1 MTGEHQA
8 VYTHGHHESVLRAH
22 RRRTAEDSAGY
33 LLPHLRPGLSVL
45 DVGCGPGTITVDLA
59 ARVAPGQVTAVELT
73 SEALDLARAEARARD
88 QTNIAFATSDIH
100 ALVFPDDTFDIV
112 HAHQVLQ
119 HVADPVQALGELRR
133 VCKPGGIVCGPRR
146 GLRGIHLVSTAS
158 GAGPLAGPLRH
169 RRACERRRARR
180 GAAAVGLGAGRRVRR
195 HHTIGQ
201 HVVFRHAGDP
211 RLVGWDVGGP
221 DHRVGPRPTVDRLRA
236 GHNRGAQRDLIGM
249 AGLGR
254 GAGWL
259 AGDPARRDF
268 VSGVA

>member
-100 ALVFPDDTFDIV
+100 ALDFPDDTFDIV

-119 HVADPVQALGELRR
+119 HVADPVQALRELRR
-133 VCKPGGIVCGPRR
+133 VCQPGGIVAARDADYAGFIWYPQLPALDHWRE
-146 GLRGIHLVSTAS
+146 LYATA
-158 GAGPLAGPLRH
+158 A
-169 RRACERRRARR
+169 RANGGEPD
-180 GAAAVGLGAGRRVRR
+180 AGRRLLAWA
-195 HHTIGQ
+195 Q
-201 HVVFRHAGDP
+201 DAGFDDITP
-211 RLVGWDVGGP
+211 SGSMWCFATPETRDWWGGMWA
-221 DHRVGPRPTVDRLRA
+221 DRIIESALAR
-236 GHNRGAQRDLIGM
+236 QLIGS
-249 AGLGR
+249 GLATTAELNEISSAWR
-254 GAGWL
+254 EWAAAPDGWL
-259 AGDPARRDF
+259 AIPHGEILCR
-268 VSGVA
+268 V